1 MKQILKR
8 GLAILAICSAG
19 FCQSSLAASD
29 LVLEPIKVS
38 EHVYY
43 FSGEASMANAANRG
57 FMSNAGFVVT
67 SDGVVVFDAL
77 GTPPLGKAM
86 IAAIKTVTDQPV
98 RRVIVSHYHADH
110 VYGLQELKVHGAEVW
125 AHHNGQSY
133 PGSDEARERLAQR
146 KVDLAPWVD
155 DKTHVVSADRWLQ
168 FSDGN
173 TIPFSVG
180 NMRFRVIDASGAHSP
195 EDIMLYVEEDG
206 VLFSG
211 DLFFTGRIPFVG
223 TANSKSWLNTLDS
236 MLEVH
241 PKIVVPG
248 HGRASTAPDEDMQ
261 LTRDYLLYL
270 RDQMG
275 AAVEE
280 MATFEEAYE
289 QTDWSRFAQ
298 YPAFEDANRINA
310 YGTYLL
316 MERESLDTE

>member
-8 GLAILAICSAG
+8 GLAILAACGAG
-19 FCQSSLAASD
+19 FCQPSLAAPE

-43 FSGEASMANAANRG
+43 FGGEASMANAANKG
-57 FMSNAGFVVT
+57 FMSNAGFAVT

-86 IAAIKTVTDQPV
+86 VEAIKTVTDQPL
-98 RRVIVSHYHADH
+98 RRVILSHYHADH
-110 VYGLQELKVHGAEVW
+110 VYGLQALKQQGVEIW
-125 AHHNGQSY
+125 AHQNGQDY

-146 KVDLAPWVD
+146 KADLAPWVD
-155 DKTHVVSADRWLQ
+155 NETHVVSADRWLD

-173 TIPFSVG
+173 AIPFTMG
-180 NMRFRVIDASGAHSP
+180 DMHFRIIDASGAHSP
-195 EDIMLYVEEDG
+195 EDIMLYVEDDR

-223 TANSKSWLNTLDS
+223 TADSKSWLTTLDS

-241 PKIVVPG
+241 PRIVVPG
-248 HGRASTAPDEDMQ
+248 HGRASTTPETDMQ

-270 RDQMG
+270 RHEMG

-289 QTDWSRFAQ
+289 QTDWSRFAS

-316 MERESLDTE
+316 MERESLDAK